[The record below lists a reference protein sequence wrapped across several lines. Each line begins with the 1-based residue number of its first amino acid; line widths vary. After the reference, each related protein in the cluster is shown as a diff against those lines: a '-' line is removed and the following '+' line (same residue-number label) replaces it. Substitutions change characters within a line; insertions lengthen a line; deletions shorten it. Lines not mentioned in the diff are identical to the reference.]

1 MSKLGY
7 LGLEDKK
14 KAKPQMPNQ
23 IKPDKEKIILN
34 YIIEYPTHGPRRTA
48 NELNQQDITISEAGV
63 YNVLRRRKLNH
74 QLDRLF
80 YAQEKSDNPVITER
94 YIREKTKGKENHIH
108 SYYPGYLFCQDTFYV
123 GTIKDLGRIY
133 QQAGIDVYASFG
145 FAKIY
150 TDKRAVRAINFL
162 KAKVLPIYRAFNIPL
177 DRILTDNGKEYTT
190 HWTNSTHEYE
200 KFLKQNRIRHTRI
213 KPRTPQSNGLVER
226 FNRTLLEEF
235 YQIAMIKK
243 VYSSLAELQDDL
255 DKFIYY
261 YNFKRTNQGYRLKG
275 KISYQIKNS

>member
-1 MSKLGY
+1 
-7 LGLEDKK
+7 
-14 KAKPQMPNQ
+14 MPNQ

-34 YIIEYPTHGPRRTA
+34 YIIEYPTHGSRRIA
-48 NELNQQDITISEAGV
+48 NELRQQGITISEAGV

-74 QLDRLF
+74 RLDRLF

-94 YIREKTKGKENHIH
+94 YIREKAKGKENHIH
-108 SYYPGYLFCQDTFYV
+108 SYYPGYLFCQDTFQV
-123 GTIKDLGRIY
+123 GTIKGLGRIY
-133 QQAGIDVYASFG
+133 QQAGIDAYASFG

-200 KFLKQNRIRHTRI
+200 RFLKENRIRHTRI
-213 KPRTPQSNGLVER
+213 KPRTP
-226 FNRTLLEEF
+226 
-235 YQIAMIKK
+235 
-243 VYSSLAELQDDL
+243 
-255 DKFIYY
+255 
-261 YNFKRTNQGYRLKG
+261 
-275 KISYQIKNS
+275 